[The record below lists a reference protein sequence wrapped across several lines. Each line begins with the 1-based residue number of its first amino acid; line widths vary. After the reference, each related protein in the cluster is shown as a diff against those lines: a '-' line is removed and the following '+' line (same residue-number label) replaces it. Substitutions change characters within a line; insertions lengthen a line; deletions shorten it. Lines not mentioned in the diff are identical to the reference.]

1 MTGSPRTHCR
11 DFIASHNSAYDL
23 HFFFFFFGWKAFA
36 FVFHILRR
44 PAWLSA
50 AEECKHTHDRAAQRP

>member
-23 HFFFFFFGWKAFA
+23 HFFFSLES
-36 FVFHILRR
+36 LRLR
-44 PAWLSA
+44 FSHS
-50 AEECKHTHDRAAQRP
+50 EEAGVAVSR